1 MDQRKTLIRD
11 FEKEIE
17 TKQRSIQDLLYKTG
31 QYLFENYKKD
41 TRLKAQDDYDAAK
54 KLGEQIDEYSS
65 VKKRIGEIE
74 NRLSDIKEEIGEV
87 GTEIENIERTNS
99 PLYEKLGEAAFL
111 RFKKDPQEFSG
122 YRDVFAQIEDQSDE
136 IGAIERDIDKLQE
149 PERDRKFFEK
159 IADKGQ
165 LAYLKGVRM
174 VRSKTLPKLYAQTG
188 RELVKTDFLD
198 TTTDEDLLKIA
209 DPFLKNRSKLQN
221 LEDRRNRL
229 GAEEEELHTELQQL
243 GVDKRA
249 DRRIEELDRNIE
261 AAEEKLRSRLT
272 NIGTAVRSDTPS
284 SIADDSSYKDFI
296 SSITENEKKIE
307 NYRQNIAKLEAA
319 IEADNLARQIERM
332 KETIED
338 HKRRIE
344 ESKREIGNL
353 EKRIEEAEQEKTKQE
368 EIRGPEEITLQS

>member
-261 AAEEKLRSRLT
+261 AAEEKLRTRLT

-284 SIADDSSYKDFI
+284 SIADDSPYKDFI

-353 EKRIEEAEQEKTKQE
+353 EKRIEEAKQEKTKQE

>member
-17 TKQRSIQDLLYKTG
+17 TKQRSIQGLLYKTG

-54 KLGEQIDEYSS
+54 KMGEQIDEYSS

>member
-87 GTEIENIERTNS
+87 GTEIENIERANS

>member
-54 KLGEQIDEYSS
+54 KLGEQIDEYGS

-136 IGAIERDIDKLQE
+136 IGDIERDIDKLQE

-261 AAEEKLRSRLT
+261 SAEEKLRFRLT

>member
-136 IGAIERDIDKLQE
+136 IGDIERDIDKLQE

-261 AAEEKLRSRLT
+261 AAEEKLRTRLT

-284 SIADDSSYKDFI
+284 SIADDSPYKDFI